1 MPAFRLANWEQIGR
15 IGKIARISLWTNTK
29 RIEEEPKEMKKKAK
43 LIPPYGRNGENDQFN
58 PSRGSSRVHSDILCV
73 SPQKRPPPSIPLA
86 RLPLNNHLG
95 VPRPSSN
102 RSLRQGY
109 AMTHRVQP
117 SPKWGV
123 FSRSDNRGARLIRER
138 SWRKQARE
146 TGSVAAPRFS

>member
-1 MPAFRLANWEQIGR
+1 MPAFRLASKLGELGR
-15 IGKIARISLWTNTK
+15 SREFLWTNTK

-43 LIPPYGRNGENDQFN
+43 LIPPYGENDQFN